1 MDSATERRRRAR
13 RAGLGLASLALAA
26 LLGMQG
32 QAMANKVIFSAVSGQ
47 VLLQGQPVAG
57 AQVER
62 SARWDDEQAKDGAA
76 TSADGRFSLP
86 PITRKRGLLENFLAS
101 EPFIEQTIL
110 IQHGGKT
117 YKAWVFRKRN
127 YREEGELDGRPIRL
141 TCRLET
147 EPQSRGK
154 VFGVCELD

>member
-1 MDSATERRRRAR
+1 MDSASERRRSAG
-13 RAGLGLASLALAA
+13 RAGLGLAALALAA

-57 AQVER
+57 AQVAR
-62 SARWDDEQAKDGAA
+62 SARWDNEQAEDGAA

-86 PITRKRGLLENFLAS
+86 PITRKRGLLESILPS
-101 EPFIEQTIL
+101 EPFIEQSIL

-127 YREEGELDGRPIRL
+127 FRDDGELDGRPIRM
-141 TCRLET
+141 TCRLDS